1 MEFDTLDVR
10 LDAPVGRLRLNRP
23 DKRNAITETM
33 LREIATAAGVF
44 DDNPD
49 VRAVIV
55 DGAGPAFCAG
65 VDLDAYGPVV
75 HAAGGDREKLEG
87 ALRLARLGREAATA
101 LGRMQAVTIVAIRG
115 YAIGGGVVLVAA
127 CDLRICADDAYFW
140 IPEVELGT
148 PLAWGGVPHL
158 VREVGP
164 SLAKEMVMVCRK
176 VTAATGRSAGFVNE
190 VVPATDVDEA
200 ARSLAGEI
208 VDKPPL
214 PIAATKAHVNAV
226 SHALA
231 ATAYADP
238 YVQLAA
244 FADQRSVAASEQY
257 LRRIRGS
264 SAGR

>member
-10 LDAPVGRLRLNRP
+10 LEAPVGRLRLNRP

-44 DDNPD
+44 DDHPD

-75 HAAGGDREKLEG
+75 HAAGGDREEIQG
-87 ALRLARLGREAATA
+87 ALRLARLGREAAA
-101 LGRMQAVTIVAIRG
+101 SLERMQAVTVVAVHG
-115 YAIGGGVVLVAA
+115 YAVGGGVVLVAA
-127 CDLRICADDAYFW
+127 CDLRVAAGDAYFW

-148 PLAWGGVPHL
+148 PLAWGGVPYL

-164 SLAKEMVMVCRK
+164 ARAKEMVMACRK
-176 VTAATGRSAGFVNE
+176 VSAAVGRDAGFVNE
-190 VVPATDVDEA
+190 VVSPDEVSKA
-200 ARSLAGEI
+200 ARSLAQEI
-208 VDKPPL
+208 ADKPAL

-231 ATAYADP
+231 ATSYADP
-238 YVQLAA
+238 YVQLSA
-244 FADQRSVAASEQY
+244 FADPQSVAAADDY
-257 LRRIRGS
+257 LRTHRRHGDI
-264 SAGR
+264 